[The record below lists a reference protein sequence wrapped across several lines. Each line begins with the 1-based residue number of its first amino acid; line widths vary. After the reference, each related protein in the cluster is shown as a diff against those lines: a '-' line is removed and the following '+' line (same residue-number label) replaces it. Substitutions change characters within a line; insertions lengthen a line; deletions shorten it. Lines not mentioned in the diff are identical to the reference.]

1 MLDGLTFALTTRRGR
16 RCAGANLF
24 WSILAAALSWTL
36 CHTAFPAEAGT
47 GVEEA
52 EAERSRLFE
61 QGLRLANLR
70 PSDLAFGLLPDLE
83 DSLRLARVD
92 EVLEEGLR
100 VDTWAERLA
109 GELESCSRL
118 QELVHRLRH
127 ELRRSGEAGWRPV
140 EQRLGRHGARSFSRW
155 LELLKELGRT
165 RFRPA
170 ADLDSLERDLLELL
184 REEEGLEHL
193 DVFTLDSLE
202 RASRRQLEGRVERLS
217 RAVLPDPGQLERVL
231 GDIDRL
237 FLDLPFFKAAALGR
251 ETWEHPLYG
260 SVHYADELVVVGA
273 EGENVYP
280 GETPPLLIDLGGAD
294 RYTGPAARSRGTLSL
309 VLDLGGDDVYSCEAE
324 PGIASS
330 VGGLSVLIDLAGDDR
345 YRASSF
351 ALGAALGGTALLID
365 HEGEDLYEGDTFCL
379 GAGSLGLGVLV
390 DGAGRDLYSC
400 SLYGQGFGHLA
411 GLGLLQDN
419 GGDDQFLMRP
429 RYVDIIRYNDH
440 HLTLGQGFGFGLRPH
455 LSGGIGFLLDLG
467 GNDLY
472 SCDIYGQGSAYWYAL
487 GALVDRGGNDRYQAW
502 QYAQGSGVHLA
513 GAVLLDGAG
522 DDVYFSRGVSQGC
535 GHDLALGW
543 LADDAGNDSYLAWDL
558 SQAAG
563 NANGI
568 GLLSDLKGNDLYALR
583 RSDNARGYGN
593 PRRRSGSLGLFL
605 DGAGEDHYLGPGAE
619 DSLWRGS
626 QRGFGADLGGSLL
639 LELKE
644 HGTGLEEESRT
655 RLSDHIGAEETG
667 IGWDPLFDHGDGVER
682 LYVWAIRLEPKWS
695 AERKR
700 AREELLNRGVELLDY
715 LEREGILGSRL
726 SWERHAVKDLLLG
739 LGEEALPLLRA
750 ALRDTVKEARSMA
763 LWVLGLEADV
773 GGAELFLPLVA
784 DSEDHPPAV
793 RAAALENLA
802 LRAGEV
808 GPLLEGLDDPDPRV
822 RRSAAWGLGRLPADD
837 RHRLALL
844 RILGDQSLAVRQAAS
859 QSLRGDSLLSAE
871 LLRSELSGMEGER
884 LRRRELLRLLA
895 ELFPEDARKLLA
907 QFPPEQ
913 ELAVEEAWL
922 RRELGLERADPA
934 AGSNP
939 EQGKQGNPAP

>member
-419 GGDDQFLMRP
+419 GGDDSSSCGRATWTSSAIT
-429 RYVDIIRYNDH
+429 IIILRWARVLDSASDPISAAGSVSCW
-440 HLTLGQGFGFGLRPH
+440 TLGATISTPAT
-455 LSGGIGFLLDLG
+455 ST
-467 GNDLY
+467 
-472 SCDIYGQGSAYWYAL
+472 A
-487 GALVDRGGNDRYQAW
+487 
-502 QYAQGSGVHLA
+502 
-513 GAVLLDGAG
+513 
-522 DDVYFSRGVSQGC
+522 
-535 GHDLALGW
+535 
-543 LADDAGNDSYLAWDL
+543 
-558 SQAAG
+558 
-563 NANGI
+563 
-568 GLLSDLKGNDLYALR
+568 
-583 RSDNARGYGN
+583 
-593 PRRRSGSLGLFL
+593 
-605 DGAGEDHYLGPGAE
+605 
-619 DSLWRGS
+619 
-626 QRGFGADLGGSLL
+626 
-639 LELKE
+639 
-644 HGTGLEEESRT
+644 
-655 RLSDHIGAEETG
+655 
-667 IGWDPLFDHGDGVER
+667 
-682 LYVWAIRLEPKWS
+682 
-695 AERKR
+695 
-700 AREELLNRGVELLDY
+700 
-715 LEREGILGSRL
+715 
-726 SWERHAVKDLLLG
+726 
-739 LGEEALPLLRA
+739 RA
-750 ALRDTVKEARSMA
+750 APTGTPWEP
-763 LWVLGLEADV
+763 WWI
-773 GGAELFLPLVA
+773 
-784 DSEDHPPAV
+784 
-793 RAAALENLA
+793 AAATTA
-802 LRAGEV
+802 TRPGST
-808 GPLLEGLDDPDPRV
+808 PRV
-822 RRSAAWGLGRLPADD
+822 RASTSPGPSCWTARGTTSISVAA
-837 RHRLALL
+837 
-844 RILGDQSLAVRQAAS
+844 
-859 QSLRGDSLLSAE
+859 
-871 LLRSELSGMEGER
+871 
-884 LRRRELLRLLA
+884 
-895 ELFPEDARKLLA
+895 
-907 QFPPEQ
+907 
-913 ELAVEEAWL
+913 
-922 RRELGLERADPA
+922 
-934 AGSNP
+934 
-939 EQGKQGNPAP
+939 